1 MQMSQVE
8 QILVT
13 HLIVSRKR
21 YITALAR
28 ASKACTSALECNISS
43 GHQPHM
49 MSHIK
54 PPNPE
59 DAMQQM
65 EETTMAFLRKCGHHL
80 SSNQWHQKCQVP
92 HLVHD
97 NTVRQA

>member
-1 MQMSQVE
+1 MQMSQVK

-13 HLIVSRKR
+13 HLIVSQKR

-43 GHQPHM
+43 GQPHM

-65 EETTMAFLRKCGHHL
+65 EETTMAFLCEHHL